1 MVFEHS
7 ACQFVEGEH
16 PEGLRRRE
24 RSSGSTKFTAGE
36 DGKCVLDY
44 LYNTWLLGMILYEVT
59 TGSQYFDRKSPRE
72 VTKLL
77 CGEGFGVN

>member
-7 ACQFVEGEH
+7 ACQSVEGEH

-24 RSSGSTKFTAGE
+24 QSSGLTKHTNREGGE
-36 DGKCVLDY
+36 FVLDY